1 MWGKATLQ
9 EHKVFITLLE
19 DDRMD
24 AGGRATQDAKAENNY
39 KTKALPRLNTKHSA
53 AKMNSKDQHALTFD
67 IRTTSPN

>member
-1 MWGKATLQ
+1 
-9 EHKVFITLLE
+9 
-19 DDRMD
+19 MD